1 MLFSRK
7 TALWL
12 AILPSTL
19 AIDCTASN
27 AIDLNSSGGD
37 GGGGSGGSS
46 STCTDLCGNDLTCL
60 GLCDGSAAAVGAIK
74 GACGDKGLLW
84 YIAPSP
90 QPLTIKQDGT

>member
-27 AIDLNSSGGD
+27 AIVIDVSSGGG
-37 GGGGSGGSS
+37 GGGGSSG
-46 STCTDLCGNDLTCL
+46 TCSDLCGNDLTCL

-74 GACGDKGLLW
+74 GMC
-84 YIAPSP
+84 APKAYSN
-90 QPLTIKQDGT
+90 K